1 MEIKYIENGSV
12 TSAKGFTANGICAG
26 VKASNTTKKDL
37 ALIYCDKVC
46 NSAAIFTKNLV
57 KSDTIYVT
65 KKHLENGTAQAV
77 VVNSGNANAC
87 NPDGYE
93 KAEKMCSLAADAL
106 GVDKNDVIV
115 ASTGVIG
122 QPLPIEPI
130 ASGIEKLKGTLSK
143 DGGISAAE
151 AIMTTDTVKKQWA
164 VETVLDGKK
173 VTIGGIAKGSGAAAA
188 GIMTTDTVKKEI
200 AVEFELGGKTCH
212 IGGIAKGSGMIHI
225 NMGTTLSFVTTDA
238 AISSEMLKSALI
250 EAADVSYNMV
260 SVDGDTSTN
269 DTLAIMASGYAGN
282 KEITEKNDDYKIFTA
297 VLTDAFKKVAKKLAK
312 DGEGA
317 TKLLICKVDGAKDDK
332 SAKII
337 SKSIICSSLVKAA
350 MFGADANCGRILC
363 AIGYSGAETDVKRID
378 VSYKS
383 AKGEILVCKDG
394 NGLVFDEDKAKEI
407 LLEDEIEI
415 LVKLGDG
422 NASAEAYGC
431 DLTYDY
437 VKINADYRS

>member
-1 MEIKYIENGSV
+1 MENFKYIDGGSV
-12 TSAKGFTANGICAG
+12 TSPLGFTANGICAG
-26 VKASNTTKKDL
+26 VKPSNTTKKDL
-37 ALIYCDKVC
+37 ALIYCEKVC

-65 KKHLENGTAQAV
+65 NKHLENGTAQAV

-93 KAEKMCSLAADAL
+93 KAEKMCKLAASAL
-106 GVDKNDVIV
+106 GVDENDVIV

-130 ASGIEKLKGTLSK
+130 EKGIENLKGTLSK
-143 DGGISAAE
+143 GGGTFAAE
-151 AIMTTDTVKKQWA
+151 AIMTTDTVKKEWA
-164 VETVLDGKK
+164 VETVLGGKK
-173 VTIGGIAKGSGAAAA
+173 VT
-188 GIMTTDTVKKEI
+188 
-200 AVEFELGGKTCH
+200 

-238 AISSEMLKSALI
+238 AISAEMLKSALK

-269 DTLAIMASGYAGN
+269 DTLAIMASGLAGN
-282 KEITEKNDDYKIFTA
+282 AEITEKNEDYKNFVK
-297 VLTDAFKKVAKKLAK
+297 VLTDAFKKVAKKLAA

-317 TKLLICKVDGAKDDK
+317 TKLLICKVSGAKDEQA
-332 SAKII
+332 AKTIA
-337 SKSIICSSLVKAA
+337 KSIICSSLVKAA

-363 AIGYSGAETDVKRID
+363 AVGYSGAEVDVHKID

-394 NGLVFDEDKAKEI
+394 NGLAFDEDKAKEI
-407 LLEDEIEI
+407 LLEKEIEI
-415 LVKLGDG
+415 IVSLRDG
-422 NASAEAYGC
+422 NGSAEAYGC

-437 VKINADYRS
+437 VKINGDYRT

>member
-1 MEIKYIENGSV
+1 MSYQFINGGV
-12 TSAKGFTANGICAG
+12 TSPLGFTANGVCAG
-26 VKASNTTKKDL
+26 VKQATSAAITKAVKSNESPVIPNGKRDL
-37 ALIYCDKVC
+37 ALIACDKVC
-46 NSAAIFTKNLV
+46 SAAAIFTKNLV

-65 KKHLENGTAQAV
+65 QKHLENGTAQAV
-77 VVNSGNANAC
+77 IVNSGNANAC

-93 KAEKMCSLAADAL
+93 KAEKMAALAAQAL
-106 GVDKNDVIV
+106 GIDENDVIV

-122 QPLPIEPI
+122 QPLPLAPIE
-130 ASGIEKLKGTLSK
+130 SGVAALKDIMSK
-143 DGGISAAE
+143 DGGANAAE
-151 AIMTTDTVKKQWA
+151 AIMTTDTVKKEWA
-164 VETVLDGKK
+164 VQTVIDGKT
-173 VTIGGIAKGSGAAAA
+173 VT
-188 GIMTTDTVKKEI
+188 
-200 AVEFELGGKTCH
+200 

-282 KEITEKNDDYKIFTA
+282 AEITEKNGDYDIFLEALTA
-297 VLTDAFKKVAKKLAK
+297 AFKAVAKKLAA

-317 TKLLICKVDGAKDDK
+317 TKLLICSVNGAKDEAAAKTIAK
-332 SAKII
+332 SV
-337 SKSIICSSLVKAA
+337 ICSSLVKAA

-363 AIGYSGAETDVKRID
+363 AIGYSGARVDDVKKID

-383 AKGEILVCKDG
+383 DAGEILVCQ
-394 NGLVFDEDKAKEI
+394 NGCGLSFDEDKAEKI
-407 LLEDEIEI
+407 LLENEIEI
-415 LVKLGDG
+415 IITLADGDG
-422 NASAEAYGC
+422 TAEAYGC

-437 VKINADYRS
+437 VKINGDYRT

>member
-1 MEIKYIENGSV
+1 MANIKYIKNGSV
-12 TSAKGFTANGICAG
+12 TSPLGFTANGICAG
-26 VKASNTTKKDL
+26 VKPSNKTKKDL
-37 ALIYCDKVC
+37 AMIYCEKPC

-57 KSDTIYVT
+57 KSDTIYVNQ
-65 KKHLENGTAQAV
+65 KHLENGVAQAV

-93 KAEKMCSLAADAL
+93 KAELMCKYCAEALDVSADNVL
-106 GVDKNDVIV
+106 V

-130 ASGIEKLKGTLSK
+130 KNGIKNLSGTLTK
-143 DGGISAAE
+143 EGGSNAAE

-164 VETVLDGKK
+164 VETEIDGKK
-173 VTIGGIAKGSGAAAA
+173 VT
-188 GIMTTDTVKKEI
+188 
-200 AVEFELGGKTCH
+200 

-225 NMGTTLSFVTTDA
+225 NMGTTLSFVATDA
-238 AISSEMLKSALI
+238 AISSEMLKSALV

-269 DTLAIMASGYAGN
+269 DTLAIMASGLAGN
-282 KEITEKNDDYKIFTA
+282 AEITEKNDDYKIFVE
-297 VLTDAFKKVAKKLAK
+297 VLTDAFTNVAKKLAK

-317 TKLLICKVDGAKDDK
+317 TKLLICKVDGAEDEQ
-332 SAKII
+332 SAKTI
-337 SKSIICSSLVKAA
+337 SKSIICSALVKSA

-363 AIGYSGAETDVKRID
+363 AVGYSGAKVDVSKID
-378 VSYKS
+378 VAYRSK
-383 AKGEILVCKDG
+383 KGEILVCQNG
-394 NGLVFDEDKAKEI
+394 CGLVFDEEKAKEI

-415 LVKLGDG
+415 LVTLGDG
-422 NASAEAYGC
+422 KGFAEAYGC

-437 VKINADYRS
+437 VKINGEYRT

>member
-1 MEIKYIENGSV
+1 MENFKYIDGGSV
-12 TSAKGFTANGICAG
+12 TSPLGFTANGICAG
-26 VKASNTTKKDL
+26 VKPSNTTKKDL
-37 ALIYCDKVC
+37 ALIYCEKVC

-93 KAEKMCSLAADAL
+93 KAEKMCKLAASAL
-106 GVDKNDVIV
+106 GVDENDVIV

-130 ASGIEKLKGTLSK
+130 EKGIENLKGTLSK
-143 DGGISAAE
+143 DGGTFAAE
-151 AIMTTDTVKKQWA
+151 AIMTTDTVKKEWA
-164 VETVLDGKK
+164 VETVLGGKK
-173 VTIGGIAKGSGAAAA
+173 VTIGGIAKGSG
-188 GIMTTDTVKKEI
+188 
-200 AVEFELGGKTCH
+200 
-212 IGGIAKGSGMIHI
+212 MIHI
-225 NMGTTLSFVTTDA
+225 NIGTTLSFVTTDA
-238 AISSEMLKSALI
+238 AISAKMLKSALK

-269 DTLAIMASGYAGN
+269 DTLAIMASGLAGN
-282 KEITEKNDDYKIFTA
+282 AEITEKNEDYKTFVK
-297 VLTDAFKKVAKKLAK
+297 VLTDAFKKVAKKLAA

-317 TKLLICKVDGAKDDK
+317 TKLLICKVSGAKDEQD
-332 SAKII
+332 AKTIA
-337 SKSIICSSLVKAA
+337 KSIICSSLVKAA

-363 AIGYSGAETDVKRID
+363 AVGYSGAEVDVHKID

-394 NGLVFDEDKAKEI
+394 NGLAFDEDKAKEI
-407 LLEDEIEI
+407 LLEKEIEI
-415 LVKLGDG
+415 IVSLRDG
-422 NASAEAYGC
+422 NGIAEAYGC

-437 VKINADYRS
+437 VKINGDYRT

>member
-1 MEIKYIENGSV
+1 MDNFKYIDGGSV
-12 TSAKGFTANGICAG
+12 TSPLGFTANGICAG
-26 VKASNTTKKDL
+26 VKPSNTTKKDL
-37 ALIYCDKVC
+37 ALIYCEKVC

-93 KAEKMCSLAADAL
+93 KAEKMCKLAASAL
-106 GVDKNDVIV
+106 GVDENDVIV

-130 ASGIEKLKGTLSK
+130 EKGIENLKGTLSK
-143 DGGISAAE
+143 GGGTFAAE
-151 AIMTTDTVKKQWA
+151 AIMTTDTVKKEWA
-164 VETVLDGKK
+164 VETVLGGKK
-173 VTIGGIAKGSGAAAA
+173 VT
-188 GIMTTDTVKKEI
+188 
-200 AVEFELGGKTCH
+200 

-238 AISSEMLKSALI
+238 AISAEMLKSALK

-269 DTLAIMASGYAGN
+269 DTLAIMASGLAGN
-282 KEITEKNDDYKIFTA
+282 AEITEKNENYKNFVK
-297 VLTDAFKKVAKKLAK
+297 VLTDAFKKVAKKLAA

-317 TKLLICKVDGAKDDK
+317 TKLLICKVSGAKDEQA
-332 SAKII
+332 AKTIA
-337 SKSIICSSLVKAA
+337 KSIICSSLVKAA

-363 AIGYSGAETDVKRID
+363 AVGYSGAEVDVHKID

-394 NGLVFDEDKAKEI
+394 NGLAFDEDKAKDI
-407 LLEDEIEI
+407 LLEKEIEI
-415 LVKLGDG
+415 IVSLRDG
-422 NASAEAYGC
+422 NGSAEAYGC

-437 VKINADYRS
+437 VKINGDYRT

>member
-1 MEIKYIENGSV
+1 MENFKYIDGGSV
-12 TSAKGFTANGICAG
+12 TSPLGFTANGICAG
-26 VKASNTTKKDL
+26 VKPSNTTKKDL
-37 ALIYCDKVC
+37 ALIYCEKVC

-93 KAEKMCSLAADAL
+93 KAEKMCKLAASAL
-106 GVDKNDVIV
+106 GVDENDVIV

-130 ASGIEKLKGTLSK
+130 EKGIENLKGTLSK
-143 DGGISAAE
+143 DGGTFAAE
-151 AIMTTDTVKKQWA
+151 AIMTTDTVKKEWA
-164 VETVLDGKK
+164 VETVLGGKK
-173 VTIGGIAKGSGAAAA
+173 VTIGGIAKGSG
-188 GIMTTDTVKKEI
+188 
-200 AVEFELGGKTCH
+200 
-212 IGGIAKGSGMIHI
+212 MIHI
-225 NMGTTLSFVTTDA
+225 NIGTTLSFVTTDA
-238 AISSEMLKSALI
+238 AISAEMLKSALK

-269 DTLAIMASGYAGN
+269 DTLAIMASGLAGN
-282 KEITEKNDDYKIFTA
+282 AEITEKNEDYKTFVK
-297 VLTDAFKKVAKKLAK
+297 VLTDAFKKVAKKLAA

-317 TKLLICKVDGAKDDK
+317 TKLLICKVSGAKDEQD
-332 SAKII
+332 AKTIA
-337 SKSIICSSLVKAA
+337 KSIICSSLVKAA

-363 AIGYSGAETDVKRID
+363 AVGYSGAEVDVHKID

-383 AKGEILVCKDG
+383 SKGDILVCKDG
-394 NGLVFDEDKAKEI
+394 NGLAFDEDKAKEI
-407 LLEDEIEI
+407 LLEKEIEI
-415 LVKLGDG
+415 IVSLGDG
-422 NASAEAYGC
+422 NGSAEAYGC

-437 VKINADYRS
+437 VKINGDYRT